1 VSNPNRP
8 QAPGYLANLMARLFH
23 ELSGEGLAP
32 LGIAPAMF
40 PLLAELWFSTE
51 LVSRETLR
59 ARQEMSAGEV
69 DALVSAMAAAGLI
82 EGMPE
87 PGEAIVLTAMGA
99 SVRDPAIVAARHANA
114 AAASALSDEEMTV
127 FVGMMNRVIDA
138 LQGAKQIQPATA
150 SSAPRTH
157 HPS

>member
-1 VSNPNRP
+1 MPTPDRP

-23 ELSGEGLAP
+23 EISAEGLEP

-40 PLLAELWFSTE
+40 PLLIELWFGDGP
-51 LVSRETLR
+51 VSRESLT
-59 ARQEMSAGEV
+59 ASQEMGAGEV

-87 PGEAIVLTAMGA
+87 PGEGIVLTATGESA
-99 SVRDPAIVAARHANA
+99 KAPAIAAARRANA
-114 AAASALSDEEMTV
+114 AAASVLSEDEMAV

-138 LQGAKQIQPATA
+138 LQGARGK
-150 SSAPRTH
+150 
-157 HPS
+157 